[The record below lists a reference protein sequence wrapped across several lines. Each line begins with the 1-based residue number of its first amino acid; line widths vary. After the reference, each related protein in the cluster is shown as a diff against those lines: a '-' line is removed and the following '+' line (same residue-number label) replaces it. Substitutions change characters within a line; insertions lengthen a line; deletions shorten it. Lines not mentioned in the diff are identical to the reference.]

1 MSWRGYEVFF
11 IACDGTGAIQCA
23 SKTGVFAALP
33 HWTPNAVAGTLRR
46 RSGLR
51 PRRKRRRVH
60 DVPLAALIW
69 LTPPTHPRPPH
80 PPATSGP
87 PTLPPSPTRPPLPS
101 PTPLPEQN

>member
-60 DVPLAALIW
+60 DVPLAALIG
-69 LTPPTHPRPPH
+69 LPPPTHRRRPPQTGR
-80 PPATSGP
+80 ASGRERGG
-87 PTLPPSPTRPPLPS
+87 TYGVNLGGAVS
-101 PTPLPEQN
+101 